1 MPLNIAARW
10 FEKQMHKIAKTGAV
24 YWLAAAFVLG
34 FLSVGFGYWQVPY
47 AKVSLPGTL
56 YGPGLL
62 LVIILAGA
70 VRAFSNAR
78 LTATTLV
85 VGATVPAAVLARVS
99 VETLTDPTSHNLWP
113 LELIIAA
120 VVGVVCSLAGAV
132 IGSLPSWL
140 SKR

>member
-1 MPLNIAARW
+1 MGPSIGWPPHSSSVSFPLD
-10 FEKQMHKIAKTGAV
+10 
-24 YWLAAAFVLG
+24 LAI
-34 FLSVGFGYWQVPY
+34 S
-47 AKVSLPGTL
+47 GTL
-56 YGPGLL
+56 YDPGLL

-78 LTATTLV
+78 LTATILV
-85 VGATVPAAVLARVS
+85 VGATVAAAVLARVS

-120 VVGVVCSLAGAV
+120 VVGFVCALAGAV